1 MARKSKTK
9 AYKPSSVLPHFQPL
23 DFEEYAWKGQTLR
36 EATTEDLARIVRRAA
51 KSANQRLRRLEQTG
65 LEKSPAYKG
74 AMANLGGKTR
84 FKERTGKQD
93 RASLLQE
100 YYKLRDF
107 LGAKSSTPTGIE
119 QIQDNRYQAARERGF
134 EGSKEEFNQLVEKF
148 FNKRVEGLLSSD
160 VVYTAITENR
170 ADILDAIMDDINSG
184 ELDNNKSMMQEYI
197 RRFEGIV

>member
-1 MARKSKTK
+1 MARKTK
-9 AYKPSSVLPHFQPL
+9 PKVYKPSSVLPHFQPL

-36 EATTEDLARIVRRAA
+36 EATTEDLARIVSRAA

-65 LEKSPAYKG
+65 LENSPAYKG

-84 FKERTGKQD
+84 FKERTGGQD

-107 LGAKSSTPTGIE
+107 LGAKSSTPTGVE

-134 EGSKEEFNQLVEKF
+134 EGTRGEFNQLVEKF
-148 FNKRVEGLLSSD
+148 FTKAIENLLSSD
-160 VVYTAITENR
+160 VIYLAITENR
-170 ADILDAIMDDINSG
+170 EDLIDDIIRDI
-184 ELDNNKSMMQEYI
+184 DNGTLNEDRSMMQEYI

>member
-1 MARKSKTK
+1 MARKTK
-9 AYKPSSVLPHFQPL
+9 PKVYKPSSVLPHFQPL

-51 KSANQRLRRLEQTG
+51 KSANQRLRRLEQSG
-65 LEKSPAYKG
+65 LEKSAAYKG

-100 YYKLRDF
+100 YDKLRDF

-134 EGSKEEFNQLVEKF
+134 EGTRGEFNQLVEKF
-148 FNKRVEGLLSSD
+148 FTKAIENLLSSD
-160 VVYTAITENR
+160 VIYLAITENR
-170 ADILDAIMDDINSG
+170 EDLIDDILRDI
-184 ELDNNKSMMQEYI
+184 DNGTLNEDRSMMQEYI

>member
-1 MARKSKTK
+1 MVRKTK
-9 AYKPSSVLPHFQPL
+9 PKVYNPSSVLPHFQPL

-107 LGAKSSTPTGIE
+107 LEAKSSTPTGIK

-134 EGSKEEFNQLVEKF
+134 EGTRGEFNQLVEKF
-148 FNKRVEGLLSSD
+148 FTKAIENLLSSD
-160 VVYTAITENR
+160 VIYLAITENR
-170 ADILDAIMDDINSG
+170 EDLIDDILRDI
-184 ELDNNKSMMQEYI
+184 DNGTLNEDRSMMQEYI

>member
-1 MARKSKTK
+1 MARKTK
-9 AYKPSSVLPHFQPL
+9 PKVYKPSSVLPHFQPL
-23 DFEEYAWKGQTLR
+23 DFEDYAWKGQTLR

-65 LEKSPAYKG
+65 LEKSPAYRG

-84 FKERTGKQD
+84 FRERTGKQD

-134 EGSKEEFNQLVEKF
+134 EGTRGEFNQLVEKF
-148 FNKRVEGLLSSD
+148 FTKAIENLLSSD
-160 VVYTAITENR
+160 VIYLAITENR
-170 ADILDAIMDDINSG
+170 EDLIDDILRDI
-184 ELDNNKSMMQEYI
+184 DNGTLNEDRSMMQEYI

>member
-1 MARKSKTK
+1 MARKTK
-9 AYKPSSVLPHFQPL
+9 PKVYKPSSILPHFQPL

-36 EATTEDLARIVRRAA
+36 EATTEDLARIVSRAA

-107 LGAKSSTPTGIE
+107 LEAKSSTPTGIE

-134 EGSKEEFNQLVEKF
+134 EGTRGEFNQLVEKF
-148 FNKRVEGLLSSD
+148 FTKAIENLLSSD
-160 VVYTAITENR
+160 VIYLAITENR
-170 ADILDAIMDDINSG
+170 EDLIDDILRDI
-184 ELDNNKSMMQEYI
+184 DNGTLNEDRSMMQEYI

>member
-1 MARKSKTK
+1 MARKTK
-9 AYKPSSVLPHFQPL
+9 PKVYKPSSVLPHFQPL

-36 EATTEDLARIVRRAA
+36 EATTEDLARIVSRAA

-74 AMANLGGKTR
+74 AMTNLGGKTR
-84 FKERTGKQD
+84 FKERTKKQD

-107 LGAKSSTPTGIE
+107 LGAKSSTPTGVE

-134 EGSKEEFNQLVEKF
+134 EGTRGEFNQLVEKF
-148 FNKRVEGLLSSD
+148 FTKAIENLLSSD
-160 VVYTAITENR
+160 VIYLAITENR
-170 ADILDAIMDDINSG
+170 EDLIDDIIRDI
-184 ELDNNKSMMQEYI
+184 DNGTLNEDRSMMQEYI

>member
-1 MARKSKTK
+1 MARKTK
-9 AYKPSSVLPHFQPL
+9 PKVYNPRSVLPHFQPL

-107 LGAKSSTPTGIE
+107 LGAKSSTPTGVK

-134 EGSKEEFNQLVEKF
+134 EGTRGEFNQLVEKF
-148 FNKRVEGLLSSD
+148 FTKAIENLLSSD
-160 VVYTAITENR
+160 VIYLAITENR
-170 ADILDAIMDDINSG
+170 EDLIDDILRDI
-184 ELDNNKSMMQEYI
+184 DNGTLNEDRSMMQEYI